1 MTISEEM
8 KRLEADMAS
17 DKELNEKF
25 CRTVDRIAGEK
36 TAQSDGELFA
46 KAAQEFGY
54 NITAADF
61 ERLDA
66 EKEEVSADELELVAG
81 GGNGEIYFEEKG
93 KCDKDYLCT
102 YFYRYPADP
111 GEEVA
116 ITTEDEN
123 GHNGVCIAVWHC
135 ATITCHTESNSKN
148 INCWSNYWCYIV
160 SKKHADK

>member
-1 MTISEEM
+1 M

-25 CRTVDRIAGEK
+25 NKTVDRIAGEK

-46 KAAQEFGY
+46 KAAQELGY

-66 EKEEVSADELELVAG
+66 EKEEVNADELELVAG
-81 GGNGEIYFEEKG
+81 GGNGEVNHDVKG
-93 KCDKDYLCT
+93 SCPKDYLCN
-102 YFYRYPADP
+102 YLNRYPADDG
-111 GEEVA
+111 GEA
-116 ITTEDEN
+116 ASTTEDEY
-123 GHNGVCIAVWHC
+123 GHNGSCITLWHC

-148 INCWSNYWCYIV
+148 VNCWSNYWCYIV
-160 SKKHADK
+160 SKKHADQ